1 MKTAIRRILTAAAL
15 FLAVG
20 TALTTPC
27 FAESKL
33 TDAQETMLEQ
43 CLAPIKAAQS
53 QMSELVEL
61 LLHIRNGKV
70 SAKEAVPE
78 VKRLLESIETNQK
91 SFMEIPRPEDDEVA
105 KIVMLYMRWNGGK
118 LSSSTN
124 FMIQLGTELL
134 NKPETDAELI
144 DVLKNCFFAPSLHS
158 LSEYAAED
166 LAKAEP
172 EIRILKQFSD
182 CARDFI
188 RTLESIT
195 NKEEADAAAPKVKQ
209 LLEQLTLQEKQ
220 VRSLS
225 PKGKSKLHQE
235 IVQTAG
241 YTYGFPLITLELV
254 DAVDTIS
261 RKHACYGSA
270 ALKAIFDK
278 I

>member
-1 MKTAIRRILTAAAL
+1 MKTAVRRILTTAAL
-15 FLAVG
+15 CLASGAV
-20 TALTTPC
+20 LTTPC

-43 CLAPIKAAQS
+43 CLAPIKAAQK
-53 QMSELVEL
+53 QMSEVGEL
-61 LLHIRNGKV
+61 LMHIRNGKV
-70 SAKEAVPE
+70 SGKESVPE
-78 VKRLLESIETNQK
+78 VKRLLDSIDTNLRAFWK
-91 SFMEIPRPEDDEVA
+91 MEKPEDEEVA
-105 KIVMLYMRWNGGK
+105 KIVSLYMRWNGGK
-118 LSSSTN
+118 LSTYTN

-134 NKPETDAELI
+134 NKPETDAELV
-144 DVLKNCFFAPSLHS
+144 DVLKNGFFAPSLHR
-158 LSEYAAED
+158 LSEYSAED

-182 CARDFI
+182 CAREFI

-209 LLEQLTLQEKQ
+209 LLEQLALQEKQ
-220 VRSLS
+220 VSSLS
-225 PKGKSKLHQE
+225 PKGKSELHQE

-241 YTYGFPLITLELV
+241 YTYGFPLITLELQ

-261 RKHACYGSA
+261 RKRACYGSA
-270 ALKAIFDK
+270 ALKAIFDE

>member
-1 MKTAIRRILTAAAL
+1 MKTAVRRILTAAAL
-15 FLAVG
+15 CLASGAV
-20 TALTTPC
+20 LTTPC

-43 CLAPIKAAQS
+43 CLAPIKAAQK
-53 QMSELVEL
+53 QMSEVGEL
-61 LLHIRNGKV
+61 LMHIRNGKV
-70 SAKEAVPE
+70 SGKESVPE
-78 VKRLLESIETNQK
+78 VKRLLDSIDTNLRAFWK
-91 SFMEIPRPEDDEVA
+91 MEKPEDEEVA
-105 KIVMLYMRWNGGK
+105 KIVSLYMRWNGGK
-118 LSSSTN
+118 LSTYTN

-134 NKPETDAELI
+134 NKPETDAELV
-144 DVLKNCFFAPSLHS
+144 DVLKNGFFAPSLHR
-158 LSEYAAED
+158 LSEYSAED

-182 CARDFI
+182 CAREFI

-209 LLEQLTLQEKQ
+209 LLEQLALQEKQ
-220 VRSLS
+220 VSSLS
-225 PKGKSKLHQE
+225 PKGKSELHQE

-241 YTYGFPLITLELV
+241 YTYGFPLITLELQ

-261 RKHACYGSA
+261 RKRACYGSA
-270 ALKAIFDK
+270 ALKAIFDE